1 MKKHQNIADLVQ
13 EAIDQGADTV
23 EEVHKAIANLPLE
36 VLEEI
41 KFLEKPAG
49 EMKRLQDLSIGAI
62 YDLIRNINDHIGKLA
77 SGMLDA
83 ARKEEPHEKPHERR
97 ARAS

>member
-1 MKKHQNIADLVQ
+1 MKKRQNIADLMQ

-41 KFLEKPAG
+41 RFLEKPAG

-62 YDLIRNINDHIGKLA
+62 YDLIRNVNDHVGTLA

-83 ARKEEPHEKPHERR
+83 AHRERPQHERR